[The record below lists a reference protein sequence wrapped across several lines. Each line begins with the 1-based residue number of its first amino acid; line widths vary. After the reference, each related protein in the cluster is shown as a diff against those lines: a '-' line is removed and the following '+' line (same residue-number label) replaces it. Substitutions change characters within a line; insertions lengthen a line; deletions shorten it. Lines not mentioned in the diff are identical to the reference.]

1 MKLAWE
7 LDVSTTAF
15 LVATDTDI
23 HKLVAEL
30 GEFTRDREPRE
41 ARHMQLRTL
50 FSSHYDAPRIQFY
63 FSFSSRI
70 LLQLTSANLKQ
81 SNFLWKSAVYR
92 LASSAGAPHSRCCK
106 SEYQT
111 LSPQT
116 QMGVWVCWVLCGQH
130 ANKPRATSWWF
141 GGEEPK
147 AIQNSQILSRFGKKL
162 RPITRLLRP
171 KTGPL
176 YWLCVCRFVLISY
189 SLSPMVDFSTPTYI
203 CKEPHA
209 STHACAWILERESR
223 QSEAQK
229 PMILSV
235 KRKKSWINLAEA
247 RRSNARQSPS
257 TMSATASQ
265 SLKQV
270 WAHLIASWKFCEDN
284 LS

>member
-7 LDVSTTAF
+7 FDVSTTAF

-81 SNFLWKSAVYR
+81 SNFLWKSAIYH
-92 LASSAGAPHSRCCK
+92 LASSAGAPYSRCCK

-116 QMGVWVCWVLCGQH
+116 QVGV
-130 ANKPRATSWWF
+130 
-141 GGEEPK
+141 
-147 AIQNSQILSRFGKKL
+147 
-162 RPITRLLRP
+162 
-171 KTGPL
+171 
-176 YWLCVCRFVLISY
+176 
-189 SLSPMVDFSTPTYI
+189 
-203 CKEPHA
+203 
-209 STHACAWILERESR
+209 
-223 QSEAQK
+223 
-229 PMILSV
+229 
-235 KRKKSWINLAEA
+235 
-247 RRSNARQSPS
+247 
-257 TMSATASQ
+257 
-265 SLKQV
+265 
-270 WAHLIASWKFCEDN
+270 
-284 LS
+284 